1 MFYFDVYYLVLVV
14 PALILSMYA
23 QFKVSSAFTK
33 YSKVISQRG
42 YTGAQVA
49 RKILDLNGLNH
60 ITVER
65 VSGNLT
71 DHYDPSKKVVRL
83 SDSVYSSNSV
93 AALGVAAHETG
104 HAIQHKTSYIPL
116 KIRTF
121 IFPVVSISSRI
132 AIPIALI
139 GFLFSAPMLVDIG
152 IILFSAVVA
161 FQTITLPVEFNASTR
176 ALRLLEETGL
186 LSDTETKSARRV
198 LTAAAL
204 TYLAAALTS
213 LASLLRLILLSNRRR

>member
-1 MFYFDVYYLVLVV
+1 MFYFDVYYLYLVV

-49 RKILDLNGLNH
+49 RKILDLNGLTN

-71 DHYDPSKKVVRL
+71 DHYDPQKKVVRL

-104 HAIQHKTSYIPL
+104 HAIQHSTSYAPL
-116 KIRTF
+116 KIRTA
-121 IFPVVSISSRI
+121 IFPVVNI
-132 AIPIALI
+132 
-139 GFLFSAPMLVDIG
+139 
-152 IILFSAVVA
+152 
-161 FQTITLPVEFNASTR
+161 
-176 ALRLLEETGL
+176 
-186 LSDTETKSARRV
+186 
-198 LTAAAL
+198 
-204 TYLAAALTS
+204 
-213 LASLLRLILLSNRRR
+213 